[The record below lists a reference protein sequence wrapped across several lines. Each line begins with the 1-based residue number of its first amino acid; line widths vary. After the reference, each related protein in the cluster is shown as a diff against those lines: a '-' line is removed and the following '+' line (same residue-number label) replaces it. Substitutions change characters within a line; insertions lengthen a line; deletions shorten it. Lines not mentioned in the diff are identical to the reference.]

1 MQVLLNTLFLSD
13 FCVINGYIL
22 CLVTQSYLTLCHRI
36 ACSLPNFSVP
46 GDSPG
51 KNTGVG
57 CYFLLQGVFLTQK
70 WNWGLPHCRWILYQL
85 NYKRTNFIKKKN
97 LARYSIERIL
107 DLENISYRAI
117 RCIIMGISLILYSL
131 IYLYLIKKNKSMVCT
146 E

>member
-13 FCVINGYIL
+13 FCAINGYIL

-70 WNWGLPHCRWILYQL
+70 WNWGLPHCRWVLYQL
-85 NYKRTNFIKKKN
+85 NYKRTNFIQKKLSKIFNRKN
-97 LARYSIERIL
+97 IGLGKYQL
-107 DLENISYRAI
+107 QSYKVYYHGHI
-117 RCIIMGISLILYSL
+117 F
-131 IYLYLIKKNKSMVCT
+131 NFV
-146 E
+146 

>member
-85 NYKRTNFIKKKN
+85 NYKRTNFIKKKKLSKIFN
-97 LARYSIERIL
+97 RK
-107 DLENISYRAI
+107 NIGLGKYQLQSYKVYYHGHI
-117 RCIIMGISLILYSL
+117 F
-131 IYLYLIKKNKSMVCT
+131 NFV
-146 E
+146 